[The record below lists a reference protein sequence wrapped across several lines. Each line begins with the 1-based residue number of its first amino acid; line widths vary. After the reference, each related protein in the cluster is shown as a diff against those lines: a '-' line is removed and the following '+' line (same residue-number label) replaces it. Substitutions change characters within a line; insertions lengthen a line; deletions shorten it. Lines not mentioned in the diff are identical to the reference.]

1 MANLKFDN
9 IDVTNAGDWGNRQ
22 SGLFIDTMIKSA
34 AVLDRFTI
42 VDGVKDKL
50 NVPVFALTQQNDGG
64 TPPVDIGFGTGANC
78 DFTDT
83 WSADITEKEMSVTS
97 FSWGFKNC
105 KDALES
111 SYRSLM
117 LKKGQLNPETM
128 DAEFRG
134 WIFDRFA
141 KVAAEKALL
150 LAGSQLST
158 AMISGSDAVDTAQT
172 VVVSTD
178 GTAGDLQKSASI
190 LDILELAYL
199 HMSSEMASA
208 VYGDADREFKPAI
221 FLGTSAYQAYQI
233 AMAQDF
239 PAVALNSS
247 ESISRGAVPA
257 YYGMEVIHFAS
268 LDADTAFITPPS
280 NLVLLTDDYNDV
292 RAIGSEYEAREHA
305 EYLYGRFKLGFD
317 YMQSKNIVLI
327 KP

>member
-1 MANLKFDN
+1 MANSINTTPNLAN
-9 IDVTNAGDWGNRQ
+9 TESLWGDR
-22 SGLFIDTMIKSA
+22 SRDLFIDAMVKSA
-34 AVLDRFTI
+34 AVLNRFTLI
-42 VDGVKDKL
+42 DGVKAKV
-50 NVPVFALTQQNDGG
+50 NVPIFEVGAQTFTTGDDCAFSDT
-64 TPPVDIGFGTGANC
+64 TPT
-78 DFTDT
+78 T
-83 WSADITEKEMSVTS
+83 ITEKEMSVET

-105 KDALES
+105 KAVLEK
-111 SYRSLM
+111 SYRGVA
-117 LKKGQLNPETM
+117 LKKGQHNPETM
-128 DAEFRG
+128 DVEFRN
-134 WIFDRFA
+134 WVFDYFA
-141 KVAAEKALL
+141 KLAAQKALTY
-150 LAGSQLST
+150 AGSELLGEMQVDADVIMDNRWDSVNSVPGLVINST
-158 AMISGSDAVDTAQT
+158 N
-172 VVVSTD
+172 
-178 GTAGDLQKSASI
+178 I
-190 LDILELAYL
+190 LDAMQDAYED
-199 HMSSEMASA
+199 MSAVMLSA